1 MEENDKQLGFD
12 FSGEPEEESLP
23 EMPHDPEASGYL
35 AFVSGREEAV
45 EQFNKKFGA
54 MINEQVR
61 LKLFGWE
68 EEFIGKL
75 LLDDLLLPESKKD
88 EVPLRIGRVTFDLR
102 DIERCFREEAV

>member
-1 MEENDKQLGFD
+1 MEENEGQLGFD
-12 FSGEPEEESLP
+12 FSGKPEEALP
-23 EMPHDPEASGYL
+23 EMPRVPDAKGYGS
-35 AFVSGREEAV
+35 FVSGREEAV

-54 MINEQVR
+54 MINKQVR

-68 EEFIGKL
+68 EEFTGKL
-75 LLDDLLLPESKKD
+75 LLDDLLLPKSKKD